1 MHTEYRMRDM
11 VFYDDDGNEIP
22 DEELPWS
29 SYAKGP
35 DPCDDSQDW
44 VYQDDG
50 DSTDDSLDT
59 PLRIEKTK
67 GLPDDTRSTTERR
80 KRVAQSVR
88 EEALRR
94 LELSARTAAEFQ
106 SVVSWYDREKSKAG
120 CAGSAGMR
128 ASAVTR
134 PWNTLRPL
142 AMTSCRTA

>member
-1 MHTEYRMRDM
+1 MEKKMSTEYRMRNM

-29 SYAKGP
+29 SDAKEI

-50 DSTDDSLDT
+50 DSTEDSLDT
-59 PLRIEKTK
+59 PVMAEKSK
-67 GLPDDTRSTTERR
+67 GFPEDTCSAAERR

-106 SVVSWYDREKSKAG
+106 SVVNWYDREEQSR
-120 CAGSAGMR
+120 MR
-128 ASAVTR
+128 R
-134 PWNTLRPL
+134 
-142 AMTSCRTA
+142 